1 MNKELSFS
9 TNDITKSIFEK
20 AFKDLPKGNLGKV
33 LGPNVKIKSLYLNK
47 DNRVYVDFSKEL
59 VSEMNAGS
67 GYESMLLQSITNTL
81 GTYYGVD
88 KVYITIEGSP
98 YTSGHIMMKKGEFFT
113 VDLKNSVE
121 LK

>member
-1 MNKELSFS
+1 M
-9 TNDITKSIFEK
+9 
-20 AFKDLPKGNLGKV
+20 

-47 DNRVYVDFSKEL
+47 DNTVYVDFTKEL

-67 GYESMLLQSITNTL
+67 GYEGMILQCITNTL
-81 GTYYGVD
+81 GAYYGVD

-98 YTSGHIMMKKGEFFT
+98 YSSGHIMMKKGEAFT
-113 VDLKNSVE
+113 VDYKNSVE